1 MKIRLDI
8 ALLLVAVAILSGCDQ
23 EARMSQQG
31 FRLPDGDA
39 DAGRAAFLYMQ
50 CHQCH
55 TIAGE
60 QLPEIPGM
68 DPPYV
73 ELGGK
78 VSRVKTYGELITA
91 IINPSH
97 KLARGYA
104 KEVVADNGESHMY
117 IYNSH
122 MTVHAGVNCRARA
135 RAGERPRSRSAIC
148 RRFTARGHNRR
159 AVFDAD
165 GCPTRRGAIE
175 RVAQLHGSQRQF
187 DKTID
192 QAAHAWQ
199 LPA

>member
-1 MKIRLDI
+1 MKIRADI
-8 ALLLVAVAILSGCDQ
+8 ALLLISVAILSGCDQ

-39 DAGRAAFLYMQ
+39 DAGRTAFLYMQ

-60 QLPEIPGM
+60 ELPEIPGM

-104 KEVVADNGESHMY
+104 KEVVADNGESHMF

-122 MTVHAGVNCRARA
+122 MTVQELIDIVMFLQPKYDVKVPAYHY
-135 RAGERPRSRSAIC
+135 
-148 RRFTARGHNRR
+148 
-159 AVFDAD
+159 
-165 GCPTRRGAIE
+165 
-175 RVAQLHGSQRQF
+175 RVYPI
-187 DKTID
+187 T
-192 QAAHAWQ
+192 
-199 LPA
+199 